1 MKKIILL
8 AAAVLMAASASFAQ
22 FNLGGRA
29 AVNFGTLT
37 GDAEDAPW
45 GFGFNAGLATKI
57 GINDMFAVA
66 PEVGINLH
74 RSSDA
79 MSTWSTWSID
89 IPVLA
94 RINVMPALYLELG
107 PQVSILLS
115 SVCETDVI
123 LTTIEYDFGEMEIL
137 NTVEIGLAAGVGYT
151 VAPGLDVNFRMN
163 LGFTSII
170 DGDKEPKMS
179 EEEGEDLFSAMGSAA
194 TGASFGGGMEED
206 EDSIEMNAFGESIKR
221 LQFQVGVTYWFM

>member
-1 MKKIILL
+1 MKKLL
-8 AAAVLMAASASFAQ
+8 LTLALVFGMVATASAEI
-22 FNLGGRA
+22 NLGGRA
-29 AVNFGTLT
+29 AINFGTLT

-45 GFGFNAGLATKI
+45 GFGFNAGLASKF

-79 MSTWSTWSID
+79 VSTWSTWSID

-107 PQVSILLS
+107 PQFSILLS
-115 SVCETDVI
+115 SVCETDMI
-123 LTTIEYDFGEMEIL
+123 ITTVEWDFGDMEIL
-137 NTVEIGLAAGVGYT
+137 NTLEIGLAAGVGYT
-151 VAPGLDVNFRMN
+151 VKPNLDVNFRMN

-179 EEEGEDLFSAMGSAA
+179 ADDGDDIFSAMGTAA
-194 TGASFGGGMEED
+194 TGASFGGYEEE